1 MFYNGAGPYKDEMN
15 FIEKPDYEPLV
26 KIEEKDGGLL
36 LKLEFDKSVLD
47 IKTSMVTT
55 ARLGT
60 TIVSEAVFE
69 HPDGSPYV
77 IDRDLMGIKR
87 KKNQPGV
94 GPLEQLEAGLLEIV
108 IW

>member
-1 MFYNGAGPYKDEMN
+1 
-15 FIEKPDYEPLV
+15 
-26 KIEEKDGGLL
+26 
-36 LKLEFDKSVLD
+36 
-47 IKTSMVTT
+47 MVTT

-87 KKNQPGV
+87 KIYGTV
-94 GPLEQLEAGLLEIV
+94 
-108 IW
+108 